1 MLKKVLQES
10 NRALPSIGEA
20 LRRRRKELKL
30 SMQVVADRAGLS
42 VGFISQV
49 ERGQSTPSLSS
60 LNSMAAVLDL
70 PMSSLLDQ
78 PDAGQ
83 SHTKSKTRST
93 YSVGENT
100 LAYER
105 LSTTFNHSQLHSV
118 IVHEP
123 PGHRYEPISHRGEEL
138 FFVLSGEITVE
149 IEGERHVLAEGDS
162 IHFDSYRTHSSWN
175 NGTETASFL
184 WCGTMDIFGAN
195 ASETNPLHKNEMS
208 EAATDKQRG
217 K

>member
-1 MLKKVLQES
+1 MLKNVLPDS
-10 NRALPSIGEA
+10 NRTLPSIGEA
-20 LRRRRKELKL
+20 LRKRRKELKL
-30 SMQVVADRAGLS
+30 SMQIVADRAGLS

-70 PMSSLLDQ
+70 PMSSLLEQ
-78 PDAGQ
+78 PDAGE
-83 SHTKSKTRST
+83 SHTKSQSRST

-138 FFVLSGEITVE
+138 FFVLAGEITVE
-149 IEGERHVLAEGDS
+149 I
-162 IHFDSYRTHSSWN
+162 
-175 NGTETASFL
+175 
-184 WCGTMDIFGAN
+184 
-195 ASETNPLHKNEMS
+195 
-208 EAATDKQRG
+208 
-217 K
+217 